1 VNRLALAILGV
12 IVAVACLVAIARQ
25 TSADKAAGPA
35 PPVTASA
42 PAPEPGPDP
51 NDVQLEV
58 KELTLADGGADRTSI
73 RVDHPDPGV
82 QAKLREFLEPREQAA
97 IAKNTPL
104 DCHAQIA
111 KTSLISITCVT
122 IVPAEPSDA
131 EAATND
137 AGPKTEPRYE
147 SLTLRFA
154 RGAVKQ
160 LALAD
165 VLTAD
170 AGEAEVTA
178 GCKKA
183 SEPDL
188 ACNWPPTD
196 FAISPGGTLFIC
208 HGSHCVDI
216 DADDAPNLLRREF
229 R

>member
-1 VNRLALAILGV
+1 MKRVALAILGV
-12 IVAVACLVAIARQ
+12 IVAVALLVAIARQ
-25 TSADKAAGPA
+25 NPEKLA
-35 PPVTASA
+35 PPLPPGPSASA
-42 PAPEPGPDP
+42 SIRPPPVLLTPDP
-51 NDVQLEV
+51 NDVQVGV
-58 KELTLADGGADRTSI
+58 KEIVVADGGADRVSVRI
-73 RVDHPDPGV
+73 EHPDPSV
-82 QAKLREFLEPREQAA
+82 QAKLKEFLDAREQTA

-111 KTSLISITCVT
+111 KTSLVSLTCVT
-122 IVPAEPSDA
+122 VLSDP
-131 EAATND
+131 D
-137 AGPKTEPRYE
+137 AGPDAGDEQHYE

-154 RGAVKQ
+154 QGQVRV

-170 AGEAEVTA
+170 AGQNEVIA

-183 SEPDL
+183 AEPDV
-188 ACNWPPTD
+188 ACDWPPTD

-216 DADDAPNLLRREF
+216 DQDDAPNLLRPEF